1 MTATN
6 AKDKFNHELILPGG
20 ITWGVYTD
28 DLKSYYGICTQT
40 SYNVGVNSLK
50 WKSGN
55 KQMIIRTNTVHGI
68 KFVQISCIDISK

>member
-6 AKDKFNHELILPGG
+6 AKDEHNHELILPGG

-28 DLKSYYGICTQT
+28 DLKSYYGMCTQT
-40 SYNVGVNSLK
+40 NYTTVIQMLT

-55 KQMIIRTNTVHGI
+55 KQMIIRTEMVHNI
-68 KFVQISCIDISK
+68 KYVQLSCLEVDN